1 MRAKPENLTATPNLH
16 TACPVFGNKKQE
28 KCKMKL
34 ISKRNMLS
42 KFLCIVLIV
51 AMALCLGGCGKK
63 EVKEYST
70 DVIENG
76 KSYGSG
82 AKEFIY
88 KVVDPEG
95 NEVSATIK
103 TDKAT
108 VGEALMELNFIAGDQ
123 GDFGLY
129 MKCVNNITLDWDK
142 DAMYWALYEN
152 GEYGLTGIELTEIVN
167 GAEYTLKAEK

>member
-1 MRAKPENLTATPNLH
+1 MGRIFQAVL
-16 TACPVFGNKKQE
+16 
-28 KCKMKL
+28 L
-34 ISKRNMLS
+34 IGLIAAML
-42 KFLCIVLIV
+42 
-51 AMALCLGGCGKK
+51 LCLGACGKK
-63 EVKEYST
+63 NAVEYST

-82 AKEFIY
+82 ANEFVY

-123 GDFGLY
+123 AEYGLY

-142 DAMYWALYEN
+142 DAMYWALYIN
-152 GEYGLTGIELTEIVN
+152 GEYALTGIELTEIIN